1 MSIFRTLTEKPWLV
15 DGVISDPSD
24 AELLSI
30 PTAKLGL
37 RVFLAVATVLFS
49 LTIVTYAD
57 RMLAA
62 DWRALPEPLVLWLNT
77 ALLIMSSV
85 AFQRAW
91 NSAKRGQM
99 DDVKSGMLLAGGFA
113 FAFLIGQFIAW
124 RQMIGLGYF
133 AASNPANAFY
143 FLVTALHAVHLLGG
157 LVAWVRAS
165 AKLRRADALV
175 GDALDKVR
183 LSVELCTIYWHFL
196 LIIWLLLFVLLLFT

>member
-1 MSIFRTLTEKPWLV
+1 MSIFRTLTEKPWVV

-24 AELLSI
+24 AQLMSI
-30 PTAKLGL
+30 PTSKFGL
-37 RVFLAVATVLFS
+37 RVFIAVATVVFS

-165 AKLRRADALV
+165 AKLRR

>member
-1 MSIFRTLTEKPWLV
+1 MSIFRTLTEKPWVV

-24 AELLSI
+24 AELMSL

-57 RMLAA
+57 RMLVA
-62 DWRALPEPLVLWLNT
+62 DWRALPEPFVLWLNT

-99 DDVKSGMLLAGGFA
+99 DEVKSGMLLAGGFA

-124 RQMIGLGYF
+124 QQMIGLGYF
-133 AASNPANAFY
+133 AATNPANAFF
-143 FLVTALHAVHLLGG
+143 FLVTARHAVHLLGG
-157 LVAWVRAS
+157 LVAWVRTS
-165 AKLRRADALV
+165 AKLRR
-175 GDALDKVR
+175 GDALEKVR

>member
-1 MSIFRTLTEKPWLV
+1 
-15 DGVISDPSD
+15 
-24 AELLSI
+24 
-30 PTAKLGL
+30 
-37 RVFLAVATVLFS
+37 
-49 LTIVTYAD
+49 
-57 RMLAA
+57 MLAA

-91 NSAKRGQM
+91 NSAKRGQV

-165 AKLRRADALV
+165 AKLRR

>member
-1 MSIFRTLTEKPWLV
+1 MSIFNTLKVKPWLE

-24 AELLSI
+24 ADLMSL

-37 RVFLAVATVLFS
+37 RVFLAVATVVFS

-62 DWRALPEPLVLWLNT
+62 DWRVLPEPFVLWLNT

-99 DDVKSGMLLAGGFA
+99 DGIKSGMLLAGGFA

-124 RQMIGLGYF
+124 RQLVDLGYF
-133 AASNPANAFY
+133 AASNPANAFF

-165 AKLRRADALV
+165 AKLRR
-175 GDALDKVR
+175 GDALEKVR
-183 LSVELCTIYWHFL
+183 LSVELCTVYWHFL

>member
-1 MSIFRTLTEKPWLV
+1 MSIFRTLAEKPWVV

-24 AELLSI
+24 AELMSI
-30 PTAKLGL
+30 PTPKLGL
-37 RVFLAVATVLFS
+37 RVFIAVATVVFS

-99 DDVKSGMLLAGGFA
+99 DGVKSGMLLAGGFA

-124 RQMIGLGYF
+124 QQMIGLGYF
-133 AASNPANAFY
+133 AATNPANAFF

-165 AKLRRADALV
+165 AKLRR

-196 LIIWLLLFVLLLFT
+196 LIVWLLLFVLLLFT

>member
-1 MSIFRTLTEKPWLV
+1 MSIFRTLAAKPWV
-15 DGVISDPSD
+15 EDGVISDPSD

-30 PTAKLGL
+30 PTPKLGL
-37 RVFLAVATVLFS
+37 RVFLAVATVVFS

-99 DDVKSGMLLAGGFA
+99 DEVKSGMLLAGGFA

-133 AASNPANAFY
+133 AATNPANAFY

-165 AKLRRADALV
+165 AKLRR
-175 GDALDKVR
+175 GDALEKVR

>member
-24 AELLSI
+24 AQLMSI
-30 PTAKLGL
+30 PTSKFGL
-37 RVFLAVATVLFS
+37 RVFIAVATVVFS

-99 DDVKSGMLLAGGFA
+99 DGVKSGMLLAGGFA

-133 AASNPANAFY
+133 AATNPANAFF

-165 AKLRRADALV
+165 AKLRR

>member
-1 MSIFRTLTEKPWLV
+1 MSIFRTLAAKPWVV

-30 PTAKLGL
+30 PTPKFGL
-37 RVFLAVATVLFS
+37 RVFIAVATVVFS

-99 DDVKSGMLLAGGFA
+99 DGVKSGMLLAGGFA

-165 AKLRRADALV
+165 AKLRR

>member
-1 MSIFRTLTEKPWLV
+1 MSIFRTLAEKPWVV

-24 AELLSI
+24 AELMSI
-30 PTAKLGL
+30 PTPKLGL
-37 RVFLAVATVLFS
+37 RVFIAVATVVFS

-99 DDVKSGMLLAGGFA
+99 DGVKSGMLLAGGFA

-124 RQMIGLGYF
+124 QQMIGLGYF
-133 AASNPANAFY
+133 AATNPANAFF

-165 AKLRRADALV
+165 AKLRR

>member
-24 AELLSI
+24 AQLMSI
-30 PTAKLGL
+30 PTPKLGL
-37 RVFLAVATVLFS
+37 RVFIAVATVVFT

-99 DDVKSGMLLAGGFA
+99 DGVKSGMLLAGGFA

-165 AKLRRADALV
+165 AKLRR

>member
-24 AELLSI
+24 AQLMSI
-30 PTAKLGL
+30 PTAKFGL
-37 RVFLAVATVLFS
+37 RVFIAVATVVFS

-99 DDVKSGMLLAGGFA
+99 DGVKSGMLLAGGFA

-165 AKLRRADALV
+165 AKLRR